1 MSTPV
6 VAESAMTSVDD
17 CREVFTRCKGKQVV
31 LIRSARNNYG
41 DKQPVIRAVRVTMIV
56 DCQRAGAIRRP
67 LASQPVTHSVC
78 TISELC
84 RPFDGERQ
92 AE

>member
-1 MSTPV
+1 MCTRV

-41 DKQPVIRAVRVTMIV
+41 DKQPVIRAVRQYV
-56 DCQRAGAIRRP
+56 
-67 LASQPVTHSVC
+67 
-78 TISELC
+78 
-84 RPFDGERQ
+84 
-92 AE
+92 